1 MKRIVIVVAAA
12 LIVLQAAFAA
22 EPTPQQPRPSR
33 APSLTSDDL
42 LSPGASPSMRPEE
55 KLPAIHSPGPALQN
69 ARSVLEKVMSKMS
82 EVKSVRTRIQTVLPS
97 GPSEMLIETVAP
109 DRMHLVSQE
118 GEMIVI
124 GTTFYLKSNGVWQ
137 VSKVP
142 GSYAG
147 TDSRFEFGTLVKQL
161 ISKTGVRITGHSLG
175 DFVLDGVDTVG
186 YEFEVSDRS
195 ETGSIQLSVGK
206 QDGYI
211 RRLSISGGPAFV
223 DGGSGLRLTVWFTNI
238 NEPLSIQPPM

>member
-1 MKRIVIVVAAA
+1 MKRFAIVSAA
-12 LIVLQAAFAA
+12 LLILLQAAFAA
-22 EPTPQQPRPSR
+22 EPKPQQSRPSR

-42 LSPGASPSMRPEE
+42 LSPGASSSARPEE
-55 KLPAIHSPGPALQN
+55 RLPTHSRGPALQN
-69 ARSVLEKVMSKMS
+69 ARSVLEKAMSKMS
-82 EVKSVRTRIQTVLPS
+82 EVRSVRIRMQTVLPS
-97 GPSEMLIETVAP
+97 GPREILIETIAP
-109 DRMHLVSQE
+109 DRMHLVSAE

-124 GTTFYLKSNGVWQ
+124 GSTFYLKSDGAWQ

-142 GSYAG
+142 GSFPG
-147 TDSRFEFGTLVKQL
+147 KDSGFEFGTLVKQF
-161 ISKTGVRITGHSLG
+161 ITKSGVRITGHSLG
-175 DFVLDGVDTVG
+175 DFVLDGVDTSG

-211 RRLSISGGPAFV
+211 RRLSISGPTFV
-223 DGGSGLRLTVWFTNI
+223 EGGSGLTMTVWFTNI